1 MGVVFGDEHGHGFAK
16 IAAVDGRPGFL
27 PLHDPFV
34 GVENDQRCQVTFVGD
49 ADGVAVPV
57 DLA

>member
-1 MGVVFGDEHGHGFAK
+1 MGVVFGDEHGHGFAE

-27 PLHDPFV
+27 PLHDAFV
-34 GVENDQRCQVTFVGD
+34 SVENDQRCQVAFMGD